1 MNLVTEPGMNLSL
14 WTWRGNESD
23 GCWWRK
29 KRMMG
34 GSVMRRSRRKHW
46 RQSPLSPGTQAAGG
60 ERGVGGF
67 SRPISEARGTST
79 LDLSLRMRGEERP
92 KYVKFC
98 PRFYFNTQKNI
109 CIKSWVMI
117 SCIPEKSE
125 MVPSESTL
133 RFSELSAVPI
143 EASDSRVSSSDARG
157 SRVSISKVNSSLK
170 RQNFTRLTHDI
181 STQDEPLLT

>member
-1 MNLVTEPGMNLSL
+1 
-14 WTWRGNESD
+14 
-23 GCWWRK
+23 
-29 KRMMG
+29 
-34 GSVMRRSRRKHW
+34 MRRSRKKHW
-46 RQSPLSPGTQAAGG
+46 TQSPLSPGTQAAGG

-67 SRPISEARGTST
+67 SCPISEARGTST
-79 LDLSLRMRGEERP
+79 LDLSLRMRREERP

-98 PRFYFNTQKNI
+98 PSIYKKKN

-157 SRVSISKVNSSLK
+157 SKVSISKVNSSLK

-181 STQDEPLLT
+181 SAQDETLLT